1 MIKSKE
7 EYLLEFDVQHPKE
20 LNELRNDS
28 PFLSERM
35 SIEKVG
41 KLVGYLRDKNGYVID
56 MKNLK
61 QPLSHAL

>member
-7 EYLLEFDVQHPKE
+7 EYLLEFDVQYPKE

-56 MKNLK
+56 MRNLK
-61 QPLSHAL
+61 QNIC